1 MSLKQ
6 YLLVF
11 ALCGLCQSASGGEI
25 DSPWKRHVIDD
36 TSRGADGTRLAD
48 VNGDGLQD
56 IVTGWE
62 QGGVTRVY
70 LHPGPARVKERW
82 DAVTVGRAVSVED
95 AVFVDLDGDGA
106 TDVVSSCEGKRQ
118 AMLIHWAPAAPNDY
132 LNKSAW
138 RTVEIPGATD
148 RFRWMFATPMDVNS
162 DGQVDL
168 LAGGKDARAE
178 LGWWEIPKGKARHPE
193 NWIWHRLRALGWLM
207 SLETADMNAD
217 GLDDIVFTD
226 RKGTRSGAFW
236 LENPGR
242 SGGTWREHEIGVRG
256 LEAMFLKRVDLDQ
269 DGLEDVLIA
278 TRPDQIVLCRR
289 LDGSGDKW
297 RPHPIPIPAVCGQA
311 KAVNAG
317 DLDGDGRLE
326 IVFSTEH
333 AERKQGVCRLVPTGS
348 IAEGEWQLRPISGVD
363 GIKHDLIEL
372 IDLDGD
378 GDLDALTCEE
388 RTNLGVI
395 WYENPRLTRR
405 N

>member
-1 MSLKQ
+1 
-6 YLLVF
+6 
-11 ALCGLCQSASGGEI
+11 
-25 DSPWKRHVIDD
+25 
-36 TSRGADGTRLAD
+36 
-48 VNGDGLQD
+48 
-56 IVTGWE
+56 
-62 QGGVTRVY
+62 
-70 LHPGPARVKERW
+70 
-82 DAVTVGRAVSVED
+82 
-95 AVFVDLDGDGA
+95 
-106 TDVVSSCEGKRQ
+106 
-118 AMLIHWAPAAPNDY
+118 
-132 LNKSAW
+132 
-138 RTVEIPGATD
+138 
-148 RFRWMFATPMDVNS
+148 
-162 DGQVDL
+162 
-168 LAGGKDARAE
+168 
-178 LGWWEIPKGKARHPE
+178 
-193 NWIWHRLRALGWLM
+193 
-207 SLETADMNAD
+207 
-217 GLDDIVFTD
+217 
-226 RKGTRSGAFW
+226 
-236 LENPGR
+236 
-242 SGGTWREHEIGVRG
+242 
-256 LEAMFLKRVDLDQ
+256 MFLKRVDLDQ

-317 DLDGDGRLE
+317 DLDGDSRLE